1 MTNSSQ
7 GKIMAGAAVIAVVVA
22 VAGYFLG
29 GAMENSPS
37 TAPTNPPDRA
47 GTETTLPAGPA
58 DPRTQASTSSE
69 APAKP

>member
-7 GKIMAGAAVIAVVVA
+7 GKVMAGAAIIAVVVA

-29 GAMENSPS
+29 GTMQNAPT
-37 TAPTNPPDRA
+37 TAPIPPDRA

-69 APAKP
+69 PPAKP